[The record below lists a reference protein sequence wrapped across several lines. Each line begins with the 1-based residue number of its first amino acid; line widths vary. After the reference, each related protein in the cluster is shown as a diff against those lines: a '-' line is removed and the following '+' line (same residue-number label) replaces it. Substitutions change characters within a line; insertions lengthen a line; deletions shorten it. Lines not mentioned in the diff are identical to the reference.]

1 LYDGKLVAE
10 KYASGFDEHT
20 KMYGWSMAKSFTAAL
35 IGILVKQGKLN
46 IKQPAPVA
54 EWRDAKD
61 TRHNITIEQ
70 LLQQTSGLNFEEK
83 YTKATDVTNMLYKE
97 GDMAAFAAN
106 HPLANEPGT
115 VFNYSGGNT
124 NILSRLV
131 RNTVGEDQYASYPA
145 MALFNKIGMYNTL
158 FEPDASGTFV
168 GSSYIQATARDY
180 ARFGLF
186 YYNDGIWNGER
197 LLPEGWVKQ
206 SSIAAACNKLNNY
219 GYQFWL
225 NGQPKDS
232 THRIFPDVPGD
243 MLYCDGYA
251 YQAIYII
258 PSKKLVVVRLGLTL
272 DRSFNQNDFLKSI
285 IECLSGTG

>member
-1 LYDGKLVAE
+1 
-10 KYASGFDEHT
+10 
-20 KMYGWSMAKSFTAAL
+20 
-35 IGILVKQGKLN
+35 
-46 IKQPAPVA
+46 
-54 EWRDAKD
+54 
-61 TRHNITIEQ
+61 
-70 LLQQTSGLNFEEK
+70 
-83 YTKATDVTNMLYKE
+83 
-97 GDMAAFAAN
+97 
-106 HPLANEPGT
+106 
-115 VFNYSGGNT
+115 
-124 NILSRLV
+124 
-131 RNTVGEDQYASYPA
+131 
-145 MALFNKIGMYNTL
+145 MYNTL

-180 ARFGLF
+180 ARFGLL
-186 YYNDGIWNGER
+186 YYNDGVWNGER

-206 SSIAAACNKLNNY
+206 SSTPAECNKLNNY

-225 NGQPKDS
+225 NGKPKDS